1 MQPPTEAHSI
11 ALGAFTGTVCE
22 MSGYQSSRVEP
33 RLLEGLNIEQQQA
46 VTHRGSP
53 LLVLAGPGS
62 GKTRVLTHRIASL
75 VHEGTHPSAILA
87 VTFTNKAA
95 AEMRHRL
102 AALLRPEDVPSAVS
116 TFHAFCVRS
125 LSRYAEY
132 LDLPKSFTVCDASD
146 TERLMKSLL
155 NDDNADPKLAR
166 NLLSKI
172 SYAKNTLVSVD
183 ELAADH
189 SQYAALAAEYW
200 PRYARRLRDM
210 GSLDFDDLL
219 VYMRELLSLSEPHQ
233 QLASRFSSVLVD
245 EWQDTNMVQYD
256 IIHRLAGPSAL
267 YHDVCVV
274 GDAEQA
280 IYGWRGSTPEV
291 VDRFVNDFAP
301 CEVVNLG
308 KNYRS
313 TPEIVAA
320 SSAVLAGSN
329 AKHKVVLEPVNKTGA
344 PVRLYN
350 FDDDAAECASIVKE
364 IAAKSGSRA
373 VLVRTNAQTRVFERE
388 LLANRIAHQVVGTAR
403 FTDRT
408 EVRDVIAYLRLLTN
422 PADEMAF
429 ARAASTP
436 RRKLGESALSAFFTA
451 ARDASLLPGEAL
463 ATKEF
468 IAGFSARARNPLERF
483 AADMENIRAALL
495 ISVEDAVRAVLNAG
509 VYSFHSS
516 EQERIENL
524 DQLVQSAS
532 EYDLRNKPDVSLRGV
547 DLLAGFVNEMSLS
560 SSTDGDESSPV
571 WVITVHAAKGREFD
585 HVWVPG
591 LEQDVFPHL
600 MAQDRG
606 GLDEERRLFFV
617 AVSRAK
623 SSLVLSYRNRHFVHG
638 EWRYTSRSSFLD
650 LLDGICLFSDRSSGY
665 QQPRS
670 AYQASSKAGAYK
682 GGTYRGSSY
691 KGGSSAA
698 SRSSTR
704 SPMTQPS
711 ARPAAPPTPAGPR
724 LAKEMALPG
733 TKVHHAVFGDGVVEN
748 CAGPMCAI
756 RFGSKLRTLDLT
768 FAPLTSTD

>member
-1 MQPPTEAHSI
+1 MP
-11 ALGAFTGTVCE
+11 
-22 MSGYQSSRVEP
+22 GYQSSRVEP
-33 RLLEGLNIEQQQA
+33 HLLEGLNLEQQHA
-46 VTHRGSP
+46 VSHRGSP

-75 VHEGTHPSAILA
+75 VHEGTHPSAVLA

-116 TFHAFCVRS
+116 TFHAFCVKS
-125 LSRYAEY
+125 LSRYSEY
-132 LDLPKSFTVCDASD
+132 VGLPKSFTVCDASD
-146 TERLMKSLL
+146 TERLMKGLL

-166 NLLSKI
+166 SLLSKI
-172 SYAKNTLVSVD
+172 SYAKNTLVSVE

-200 PRYARRLRDM
+200 PRYERRLRDM

-219 VYMRELLSLSEPHQ
+219 VHMRDLLAMSEPHQ
-233 QLASRFSSVLVD
+233 QLANRFSSVLVD

-256 IIHRLAGPSAL
+256 IIHRLAGPSPL
-267 YHDVCVV
+267 CHDVCVV

-291 VDRFVNDFAP
+291 VDRFVHDFSP

-320 SSAVLAGSN
+320 SSAVLAGSS
-329 AKHKVVLEPVNKTGA
+329 AKHKVVLEPVNKSGA
-344 PVRLYN
+344 PVRSYC
-350 FDDDAAECASIVKE
+350 FDDDSAECAAIVRE
-364 IAAKSGSRA
+364 IASSSGSRA

-429 ARAASTP
+429 SRAASTP
-436 RRKLGESALSAFFTA
+436 RRKLGESALASFFAA
-451 ARDASLLPGEAL
+451 ARDASLLPGDAL
-463 ATKEF
+463 ATPEF

-495 ISVEDAVRAVLNAG
+495 LSVEDAVRAVLNAG
-509 VYSFHSS
+509 VYAFHAS

-532 EYDLRNKPDVSLRGV
+532 EYDLRNKDDVSLHGV

-591 LEQDVFPHL
+591 LEQDVFPHV

-606 GLDEERRLFFV
+606 GLEEERRLFFV

-623 SSLVLSYRNRHFVHG
+623 SALVLSYRNRHFVHG
-638 EWRYTSRSSFLD
+638 EWRYTSRSPFLD
-650 LLDGICLFSDRSSGY
+650 LLDGICRFTDRSSGY
-665 QQPRS
+665 QQP
-670 AYQASSKAGAYK
+670 
-682 GGTYRGSSY
+682 
-691 KGGSSAA
+691 
-698 SRSSTR
+698 SRSSYR
-704 SPMTQPS
+704 SSAKGGAYRGGSYRSGSPS
-711 ARPAAPPTPAGPR
+711 PSTPPRKSAVLPSTRPAPAPVQSGPR

-733 TKVHHAVFGDGVVEN
+733 TKVSHAVFGVGVVEN
-748 CAGPMCAI
+748 CAGTMCAI
-756 RFGSKLRTLDLT
+756 RFGAKLRTLDLA
-768 FAPLTSTD
+768 FAPLTAAE